1 MENVEGLLERRRQF
15 EEEVGLILGE
25 DDQSLANWLDRVS
38 FLLLKRYSELNA
50 IEIATLKLSLSRVAN
65 VCSEDYRDIMKAFLP
80 MNLYEELV
88 ALKFERCLP
97 GSKAD
102 LIKATVAELQEEAK
116 KPRPDFKIEYGENET
131 SLGNQIRLVFHYLF
145 TSLESMLKRKA
156 EFNYVSLVDSILLH
170 ILNDTSIEVHPG
182 ETECFSTKEAML
194 NNELSFSSSNSS
206 NSRIGGRKIDL
217 LVKSKGC
224 ELGVLEFKRAQEF
237 QEKKQKTSKGSSS
250 KRSSLSIGQE
260 SKSVRINKCILNQ
273 LSKKGFPGDYML
285 GMDFNGLHGYLY
297 SMQPLKGAHVVTL
310 VGNLELPGNRKD
322 LQGNKLLNS
331 LLAIYELKEFW
342 LRLKE
347 EDDDDEGEEE
357 DDDEKEEE
365 EEEEEEDDDDDEKEE
380 EEDNEKHIV
389 VDKSVF
395 FTPRLAARK
404 L

>member
-1 MENVEGLLERRRQF
+1 MLVIGMLFSKRKQASLDRRESAVRSKLMSWCFCEMENVEGLLERRRQF

-131 SLGNQIRLVFHYLF
+131 SLGNQIRLVFHYLWDTDHLQRF

-170 ILNDTSIEVHPG
+170 ILNDTSIEVHP
-182 ETECFSTKEAML
+182 
-194 NNELSFSSSNSS
+194 
-206 NSRIGGRKIDL
+206 
-217 LVKSKGC
+217 KGC

-310 VGNLELPGNRKD
+310 VGNLELPGNRQD
-322 LQGNKLLNS
+322 LQGDKLLNS

-365 EEEEEEDDDDDEKEE
+365 E
-380 EEDNEKHIV
+380 DNEKHIV